1 MMTRSSFVTLVAAAT
16 FAAALPA
23 LAPALH
29 AQDIGIDVGTKAPA
43 APLETL
49 DGKPANLSQF
59 IGKSPVLIE
68 FWATWCPN
76 CRELEPTLLKMVKK
90 YSPRMQFV
98 GVAVSVNE
106 SPELVKRYAAKHD
119 FTHHILYD
127 KTGDALTAYNVPA
140 TSYIVVLNKAG
151 TVVYTGL
158 GGDQNLEAAIEKG
171 LGKEVGQ

>member
-1 MMTRSSFVTLVAAAT
+1 MMTRSSFVTLVVAATLAAAT
-16 FAAALPA
+16 PA

-43 APLETL
+43 ASLVTL

-59 IGKSPVLIE
+59 IGKSPVFIE

-76 CRELEPTLLKMVKK
+76 CRELEPTLLEMVKK
-90 YSPRMQFV
+90 YGGQMQFV

-127 KTGDALTAYNVPA
+127 RAGDATTAYNVPA
-140 TSYIVVLNKAG
+140 TSYVVVLDKSG

-171 LGKEVGQ
+171 LGEKVGQ